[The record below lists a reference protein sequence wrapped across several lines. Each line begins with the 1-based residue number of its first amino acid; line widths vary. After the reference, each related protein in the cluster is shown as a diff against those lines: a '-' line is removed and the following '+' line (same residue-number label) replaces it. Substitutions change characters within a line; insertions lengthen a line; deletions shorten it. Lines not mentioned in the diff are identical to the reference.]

1 MPSASA
7 SASASRRPRP
17 RRPARAR
24 DVLMVLVYVL
34 LVCVP
39 ALGLAG
45 VVPDFR
51 LDGSIVVHERPKLAR
66 ASWEDE
72 SFQPLFAAWFESRLG
87 LRGTFALAD
96 NTVLYH
102 AFHETKLGA
111 PVKLGGDGVLLND
124 EDTLYF
130 NRTDLPSEEVLDAFA
145 ARIANLQTRL
155 QKQGAALVPVI
166 IPSKTTIYP
175 DRVEPKWRKPLP
187 SPRPSDVAYANLV
200 RGLRDRGV
208 AFVDARALLTA
219 RAEPRAYLY
228 ARGARHW
235 SYLASCLATQRI
247 FESYGAL
254 TGRSAPSYACDYV
267 TRADAPLLHE
277 DYDLLRL
284 MNVWGA
290 RPDVDRDPVV
300 FLEPGPA
307 QIVEPVDVLVV
318 GTSFC
323 WNFLKDSQR
332 AGAFGRTHFFYY
344 NRRLFDWPS
353 SAEQELVPD
362 SPAWRNAAL
371 GKQLYI
377 LDLFESYPMPR
388 YATEF
393 LDQMEAALP

>member
-1 MPSASA
+1 MPSAPLSA
-7 SASASRRPRP
+7 SPSAPRP
-17 RRPARAR
+17 TGVR
-24 DVLMVLVYVL
+24 DVFAVFVYVL

-51 LDGSIVVHERPKLAR
+51 LDGSIAVHERPKLAR

-111 PVKLGGDGVLLND
+111 SVKLGGDGVLLND
-124 EDTLYF
+124 EDTLFF
-130 NRTDLPSEEVLDAFA
+130 NRTDLPPAEAFDAFA
-145 ARIANLQTRL
+145 ARIAHLQARL
-155 QKQGAALVPVI
+155 QKRGAALVPVI
-166 IPSKTTIYP
+166 IPAKTSMYP
-175 DRVEPKWRKPLP
+175 DRVESKWRKPVP
-187 SPRPSDVAYANLV
+187 SLRPSDVAYANLV
-200 RGLRDRGV
+200 RALRAHGA

-219 RAEPRAYLY
+219 RPEPRAYLY

-247 FESYGAL
+247 FETYGAL
-254 TGRSAPSYACDYV
+254 TGRVAPSYACDYV
-267 TRADAPLLHE
+267 ARADAPLLHE

-300 FLEPGPA
+300 FLEPGPVQTVA
-307 QIVEPVDVLVV
+307 PVDVLVV

-353 SAEQELVPD
+353 STEQELVVG

-377 LDLFESYPMPR
+377 LDLFESYPIPLH
-388 YATEF
+388 ATDF
-393 LDQMEAALP
+393 LDQLEAALP

>member
-7 SASASRRPRP
+7 SASAPRRARV

-24 DVLMVLVYVL
+24 DVLVVFVYVL

-51 LDGSIVVHERPKLAR
+51 LDGSIAVHERPRLTRR
-66 ASWEDE
+66 AWEAE

-124 EDTLYF
+124 EDTLFF
-130 NRTDLPSEEVLDAFA
+130 NRTDLPSSQAFDAFA
-145 ARIANLQTRL
+145 ARIAHLQKRL
-155 QKQGAALVPVI
+155 QQQGAALVPVI
-166 IPSKTTIYP
+166 IPSKTSIYP
-175 DRVEPKWRKPLP
+175 DRVDPKWRKRIPE
-187 SPRPSDVAYANLV
+187 PRPSDVAYAALV
-200 RGLRDRGV
+200 RGLHAHGA
-208 AFVDARALLTA
+208 AFVDARALLLG
-219 RAEPRAYLY
+219 RPEPRAYLY

-247 FESYGAL
+247 FETYGAL
-254 TGRSAPSYACDYV
+254 TGRVAPAYTCEYEA
-267 TRADAPLLHE
+267 RADAPLLHE

-290 RPDVDRDPVV
+290 RADVDRDPVV
-300 FLEPGPA
+300 FLRPGPA
-307 QIVEPVDVLVV
+307 QTVEPVDVLVV

-323 WNFLKDSQR
+323 WNFLKDSER
-332 AGAFGRTHFFYY
+332 AGALGRTHFFYY

-353 SAEQELVPD
+353 SAEQTLVPG

-377 LDLFESYPMPR
+377 LDLFESYPIPPH
-388 YATEF
+388 ATEL
-393 LDQMEAALP
+393 LDQLEAALP

>member
-1 MPSASA
+1 MPSAPASA
-7 SASASRRPRP
+7 SAPRRTRA

-24 DVLMVLVYVL
+24 DVLAVLVYVL

-45 VVPDFR
+45 VVPDLR
-51 LDGSIVVHERPKLAR
+51 LDGSIAVHERPKLAR

-72 SFQPLFAAWFESRLG
+72 SFQPLFAARFESRLG

-124 EDTLYF
+124 EDTLFF
-130 NRTDLPSEEVLDAFA
+130 NRTDLPSAEAFDAFA
-145 ARIANLQTRL
+145 GRIAHLQARL
-155 QKQGAALVPVI
+155 QKRGAALVPVI
-166 IPSKTTIYP
+166 IPSKTTIYS
-175 DRVEPKWRKPLP
+175 DRVEPKWRKPVP

-200 RGLRDRGV
+200 RGLRDHGV

-219 RAEPRAYLY
+219 RPEPRAYLY

-247 FESYGAL
+247 FETYGAL
-254 TGRSAPSYACDYV
+254 TGRVAPSYACDYV
-267 TRADAPLLHE
+267 ARADAPLLHE

-307 QIVEPVDVLVV
+307 QVVEPVDVLVV

-353 SAEQELVPD
+353 SAEQTLVPG

-377 LDLFESYPMPR
+377 LDLFESYPIPPH
-388 YATEF
+388 ATEL
-393 LDQMEAALP
+393 LDQLEAALP